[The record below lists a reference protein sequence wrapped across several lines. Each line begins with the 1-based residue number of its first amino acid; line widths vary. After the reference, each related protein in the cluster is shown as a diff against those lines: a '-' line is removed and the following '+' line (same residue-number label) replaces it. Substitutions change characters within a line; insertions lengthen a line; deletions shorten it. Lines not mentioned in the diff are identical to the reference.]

1 MKAKRSEKR
10 GLGKGLGALIPVAEP
25 EDEETVREI
34 NIEDI
39 RPNSFQP
46 RRAFDEEKLAEMA
59 ESVRTHGILQPVV
72 VRSIIGGYELVAG
85 ERRWRAAQLAGLVRI
100 PAVVRELS
108 EGEMMEVALI
118 ENIQRED
125 LNPLEEAEAFKI
137 LLTEFGLTQEELA
150 QRVGKSRS
158 HIANIL
164 RLLNLTPEVQSYVSR
179 GTITMGHARALLAL
193 SEPRAQ
199 LAACRQVVEKGL
211 SVRET
216 EELLRRVPAKPAQ
229 KKRIPPDP
237 GLLELETRIR
247 RALSTKVRIRPGRKG
262 GKIEIEYYS
271 AEELERLAALLQGEG
286 ETALTGSK

>member
-100 PAVVRELS
+100 PAVIRELS

>member
-10 GLGKGLGALIPVAEP
+10 GLGKGLGALIPVAER

>member
-1 MKAKRSEKR
+1 VKAKRSEKR

-100 PAVVRELS
+100 PAVIRELS

>member
-100 PAVVRELS
+100 PAVIRELS

-193 SEPRAQ
+193 SEPPPNWPPAGKWWKRAYRFAKQ
-199 LAACRQVVEKGL
+199 RNCHAASPPSRPR
-211 SVRET
+211 REEYPQT
-216 EELLRRVPAKPAQ
+216 Q
-229 KKRIPPDP
+229 
-237 GLLELETRIR
+237 
-247 RALSTKVRIRPGRKG
+247 SCWSWRPGSG
-262 GKIEIEYYS
+262 GLYPLRCAS
-271 AEELERLAALLQGEG
+271 GRAERAARSKSSTIRLKSWSDWRLSFRGKARRP
-286 ETALTGSK
+286 

>member
-1 MKAKRSEKR
+1 VKAKRSEKR

-216 EELLRRVPAKPAQ
+216 EELSRRVPAKPAQ
-229 KKRIPPDP
+229 KRRIPPDP
-237 GLLELETRIR
+237 ELLELETRIR

>member
-100 PAVVRELS
+100 PAVIRELS

-216 EELLRRVPAKPAQ
+216 EELSRRVPAKPAQ